1 MSNHPPARAR
11 YQCQLVQAIVLKQ
24 IYEARR
30 AQNAFGHLVWMLNE
44 IWPTVGWGSLEYGP
58 PPGFTPGQVGASQT
72 PPTHTHT
79 PPPSP
84 SLSPPP

>member
-1 MSNHPPARAR
+1 MNESAKTDHSEVDCVHTNHR

-58 PPGFTPGQVGASQT
+58 PPGFTPGQVRGGR
-72 PPTHTHT
+72 
-79 PPPSP
+79 
-84 SLSPPP
+84 